1 MKMFRFVFSLAS
13 ALLVLALSMG
23 TVSAVEFRC
32 EGEYPHHL
40 QGFASDGESIFWSF
54 TSVLMKSDLNGKR
67 LIQIDVPSHHGDC
80 CVADGKLYVATH
92 LNWPNE
98 DQSAWIYIYDCKDLT
113 LLEKISIPELDTVG
127 LDGIS
132 FHDGFFYLCC
142 GKVVEDPTPFCRV
155 LKMTKD
161 FQVVDRRHV
170 PGRTVYGIQA
180 FAWANGSFWL
190 GTYGKE
196 GTIQCDADLKVVGKH
211 KIDASVGVYELPPSE
226 NGEPRLMIAT
236 HRRENGEANRNWA
249 LARSAVLK
257 DGQLVWEDQ
266 AKQ

>member
-1 MKMFRFVFSLAS
+1 MKKFRFLSSLVFAV
-13 ALLVLALSMG
+13 LVLVSGMRS
-23 TVSAVEFRC
+23 VSAVEFRC
-32 EGEYPHHL
+32 EGEYPQHL
-40 QGFASDGESIFWSF
+40 QGFASDGESVFWSF
-54 TSVLMKSDLNGKR
+54 TSVLVKTDLNGKR
-67 LIQIDVPSHHGDC
+67 LQQIDVPSHHGDC
-80 CVADGKLYVATH
+80 CVVDGKLYVATH
-92 LNWPNE
+92 LNWPAE
-98 DQSAWIYIYDCKDLT
+98 DRSAWIYIYDCRDLT
-113 LLEKISIPELDTVG
+113 LLEKINVPELDGAG

-132 FHDGFFYLCC
+132 FFDGHFYVCC
-142 GKVVEDPTPFCRV
+142 GKDSEDVVPFNRV
-155 LKMTKD
+155 FKMTKD
-161 FQVVDRRHV
+161 FQTVARLQV
-170 PGRTVYGIQA
+170 PGLTVYGIQA
-180 FAWANGSFWL
+180 FSWGNGSFWL